1 MSLYTGDSYEL
12 LIYACSGIYSALIY
26 CFNVKTPPAVKE
38 EAKKKNVSIRNMK
51 VIYHLVDDIK
61 EEINSKMPTE
71 EEETI
76 LGME

>member
-1 MSLYTGDSYEL
+1 M
-12 LIYACSGIYSALIY
+12 
-26 CFNVKTPPAVKE
+26 KTPPAVKE